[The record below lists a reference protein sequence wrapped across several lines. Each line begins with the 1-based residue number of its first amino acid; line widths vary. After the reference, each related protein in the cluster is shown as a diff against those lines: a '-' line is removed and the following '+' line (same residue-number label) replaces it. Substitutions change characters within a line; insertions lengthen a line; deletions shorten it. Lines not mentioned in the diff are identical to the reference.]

1 MSSSLEHD
9 RAEAQNHKY
18 LVIRL
23 TYQHKTIK
31 FFSTTWHYPYERLAA
46 SIACKENFGQL
57 VLLGFDV
64 TAFTPA
70 AYQRPSLERPSKEI

>member
-1 MSSSLEHD
+1 MAKLVWTLPGRSPISQD
-9 RAEAQNHKY
+9 

-23 TYQHKTIK
+23 TCQHKTIK
-31 FFSTTWHYPYERLAA
+31 FFLTTRHYPYERLSQAL
-46 SIACKENFGQL
+46 ACKEKFGQL